1 MPSRHPHDRQA
12 REQALEPTK
21 SFIVQA
27 PAGSGKTGLLTQ
39 RFLKLLSGVA
49 VPEEIV
55 AITFTKKAAAE
66 MRNRI
71 LDALKRAASLP
82 DLADRG
88 DQQESL
94 HAKRTRE
101 LAEAALKH
109 DRQQAWELLKNP
121 QRLRIQTIDS
131 FNAALTRQMPL
142 LTRLGAQPAIVED
155 AGEHFLEA
163 ARLSLEP
170 HDDISWGEAVKA
182 LHAHLDGDLG
192 RARELI
198 ASMLRSR
205 DQWIWHLAGGAK
217 ALSRE
222 ALEAALERAVRD
234 ELALVAAAFG
244 GSERAQA
251 LDLLQI
257 AASNLEGS
265 AKEASEPAAAIIA
278 AAEAAAGGAMPDS
291 DPASLPV
298 WQGLSHLLLTASG
311 DLRSPKGVNVGLGF
325 PADAANRAHKTA
337 LRELLLRLSS
347 PPSSEA
353 RSGGMGNHLPSALAR
368 VRILPPT
375 EYSEDHW
382 KLLGALADLLP
393 RAVAALETVFASTG
407 EVDFAEV
414 SLRAL
419 SALRDGELPTDLA
432 LVLDHRISH
441 LLVDEFQD
449 TSVNQMRLLERLTEG
464 WSESDGRTLFVVGD
478 PMQSIYRFRKAEVAL
493 FAKAMAE
500 GIGSVPLTTL
510 RLTENFRSQ
519 EQLVEW
525 TNATFAELFPSQ
537 ADPANGAVPFA
548 SATAYRDGEEGEAVF
563 VHPLFASDSSD
574 EAALVTKL
582 VQDALAQGHASVAIL
597 VSARAHLRAIMP
609 ALKAAGITPRVTDIE
624 PLRERPM
631 VRDLVALTRALLHR
645 ADRTAWLAVFRA
657 PWCGLTLAELH
668 AYAQQRAPLTADG
681 APVGATD
688 AVSRREA
695 ADVAMLPD
703 ARTRLSRVEAV
714 FTAARAQHRRVPLK
728 RLVEGA
734 WLALGGPA
742 CARDQEDLADA
753 RAYFAFLSE
762 HDVAGDLDDPAA
774 LDELMKELYAP
785 EAPDADKRVQVLTMH
800 KAKGLEFDT
809 VILPGLQRIGG
820 KDEAQVLR
828 WLDRPNAQAGHELDL
843 MMAAL
848 AATGADKDPIY
859 AYVGDLSAKQ
869 RAAEQLRQLYV
880 ATTRPRR
887 RLHLIGAV
895 ALASGRVKLPR
906 TGSLLRAMWDVVA
919 PAFSDAAVGAVAPE
933 PKPEA
938 GAVVRRFRRLPA
950 SWRPPEL
957 SEAIAALPAVGT
969 SADQDYIPFD
979 WVGQTT
985 RAVGIVVHR
994 LLRRIAEDGLE
1005 RYAEPLLDWDP
1016 DRPAAAGA
1024 PPGPTPDPRTLAKRA
1039 SRIASL
1045 WPAADALLARE
1056 GLTEWERPKALAQVK
1071 QAITNTLA
1079 DQDGRWILSPHDR
1092 SASEQG
1098 LTVASAAGSHAV
1110 RIDRMFTCGGTRWV
1124 VDYKASRVEGTE
1136 VEAFLDQQV
1145 ARYRGQLERYASA
1158 VSTLPG
1164 APVVIAMYFPQLR
1177 RFKRL

>member
-464 WSESDGRTLFVVGD
+464 WAEGDGRTLFVVGD

-493 FAKAMAE
+493 FTWAMAH
-500 GIGSVPLTTL
+500 GIGTVPLTTL
-510 RLTENFRSQ
+510 KLTENFRSQ
-519 EQLVEW
+519 APLVGW
-525 TNATFAELFPSQ
+525 TNASFAALFPSE

-548 SATAYRDGEEGEAVF
+548 AATAHKPSEGGESVTI
-563 VHPLFASDSSD
+563 HPLFDPGTSDGGA
-574 EAALVTKL
+574 EAVLVTKL
-582 VQDALAQGHASVAIL
+582 VQQALAAGHESVAIL
-597 VSARAHLRAIMP
+597 VSARNHLRAIMP

-645 ADRTAWLAVFRA
+645 ADRTAWLAVLRA
-657 PWCGLTLAELH
+657 PWCGLPLAALLKHTQHE
-668 AYAQQRAPLTADG
+668 PLET
-681 APVGATD
+681 
-688 AVSRREA
+688 
-695 ADVAMLPD
+695 PD
-703 ARTRLSRVEAV
+703 QLRLARVETV
-714 FTAARAQHRRVPLK
+714 FAAARAQHRRVALK

-742 CARDQEDLADA
+742 CARDPEDLADA

-762 HDVAGDLDDPAA
+762 HDVAGDLDDPAS
-774 LDELMKELYAP
+774 LDELMAELFAP

-809 VILPGLQRIGG
+809 VILPGLHRPGG
-820 KDEAQVLR
+820 KDEPALLR
-828 WLDRPNAQAGHELDL
+828 WLDRPNTGSGHELDL

-848 AATGADKDPIY
+848 AATGADRDPIY
-859 AYVGDLSAKQ
+859 AYVGELSRQQ

-880 ATTRPRR
+880 ATTRPKR

-895 ALASGRVKLPR
+895 TLAKDGAKLPR
-906 TGSLLRAMWDVVA
+906 TGSLLRAMWPIVGPTIEHAAADQVPGGRPLA
-919 PAFSDAAVGAVAPE
+919 GDPRSPAQH
-933 PKPEA
+933 
-938 GAVVRRFRRLPA
+938 FRRLPA
-950 SWRPPEL
+950 TWTAPARVGAPL
-957 SEAIAALPAVGT
+957 GATAANEA
-969 SADQDYIPFD
+969 SDEDDYIPFD

-994 LLRRIAEDGLE
+994 LLQRIAEDGLE
-1005 RYAEPLLDWDP
+1005 RYAEPLLEWDP
-1016 DRPAAAGA
+1016 DDPSSVGA
-1024 PPGPTPDPRTLAKRA
+1024 PLGATPDPRTLTKRA
-1039 SRIASL
+1039 TRIADL
-1045 WPAADALLARE
+1045 WPAAEALLVRE
-1056 GLTEWERPKALAQVK
+1056 GVEGSERPKALAQVK
-1071 QAITNTLA
+1071 QAIARTLA
-1079 DQDGRWILSPHDR
+1079 DPTGRWILSPHQGAR
-1092 SASEQG
+1092 SEYA
-1098 LTVASAAGSHAV
+1098 VAGAIDGEVAQA
-1110 RIDRMFTCGGTRWV
+1110 RIDRTFLANAVRWV
-1124 VDYKASRVEGTE
+1124 VDFKASTTEGAGRLEFLERELSRHRVQ
-1136 VEAFLDQQV
+1136 L
-1145 ARYRGQLERYASA
+1145 ARYA
-1158 VSTLPG
+1158 TLLAAGGGP
-1164 APVVIAMYFPQLR
+1164 PVRAALYFPALGAW
-1177 RFKRL
+1177 KGMDG